1 MKIDFDVR
9 MKGTPDTTLVTT
21 NEIPYSSNEGTQHRE
36 IRRSFRIQQM
46 RNHVGNLLTRPDWHH
61 TDLQLRLAYLLRRK
75 KQELC
80 KGIVRVALYLKN
92 YSPFFTSQIGR
103 SSQFSS
109 ALSNTVHKI
118 IHLYFIHRYILWFQ
132 VSNKLSY

>member
-80 KGIVRVALYLKN
+80 KGIVRVL
-92 YSPFFTSQIGR
+92 T
-103 SSQFSS
+103 
-109 ALSNTVHKI
+109 
-118 IHLYFIHRYILWFQ
+118 
-132 VSNKLSY
+132 

>member
-9 MKGTPDTTLVTT
+9 IAGTPDTHLVTT
-21 NEIPYSSNEGTQHRE
+21 SEIPYYSSNEGTKHRE
-36 IRRSFRIQQM
+36 IRRSFRTKQM
-46 RNHVGNLLTRPDWHH
+46 SDHHGNLLTRPDWHH

-92 YSPFFTSQIGR
+92 DSPFFTSQWWEEFTI
-103 SSQFSS
+103 SITAQ
-109 ALSNTVHKI
+109 N
-118 IHLYFIHRYILWFQ
+118 YPP
-132 VSNKLSY
+132 